1 MLDKRQPMA
10 ASNDTVLVVD
20 DDVGFQ
26 RLVEAVLQPAGIPV
40 ICVRTGE
47 EALKLL
53 SGPRPRALVL
63 DGLLPGMRGD
73 DLALKLR
80 KVWGPKDVPILFVS
94 AFFRDLR
101 SRKRLLEECHVN
113 AVLHKPVTP
122 EDLKRAL
129 AQLPGMAPAPVS
141 VEVPLDDLEDFELDL
156 TTSVELLSDFLLIAE
171 ERMNNLR
178 DGLKKLAHKEQAA
191 EGAKTIRTEAHRLRG
206 TGGSFGLPEVT
217 RLGGQLED
225 LMLAHEKKPIDAQ
238 TRAAISGLIDAL
250 GARLARA
257 GAHSSAPGAPSSVR
271 HLAVALLDGP
281 GELAVSC
288 GEAAGKALP
297 VRLFA
302 DAEAAIAS
310 LQEQPADVVFVA
322 VDRTGFDALEAIAK
336 LVEAKVGPVVAMC
349 SDPSLARRLEVIEKG
364 ASGYVHRLPDASSLL
379 RLAPDFAHPPRGI
392 PVLAVGKD
400 PQQLEH
406 VAQTLADQGFM
417 VSPCLDPDQ
426 LFPMLDDQDFSM
438 LVVSGE
444 MDKVPALSVVRA
456 VRTDV
461 RYTQLPILF
470 LMRGNASEEKLQAW
484 EAGADDVVPAPLVA
498 PELLV
503 RCRARIRKQARALRK
518 SSNEGS
524 LPGFPG
530 SLTLREEMARALDL
544 ARRGRALSLL
554 VFEGSLPDL
563 YAARGRL
570 EADAAV
576 AALGARL
583 KRAFRTSDFVA
594 SLGGARF
601 AVLLHDAGRSDAE
614 RLLQQTLERF
624 NGTHPAGEAMQVPV
638 VAGLASFP
646 EQGGGPDAMLE
657 AAVAQ
662 LEGVE
667 LDEDFDL
674 M

>member
-1 MLDKRQPMA
+1 MA
-10 ASNDTVLVVD
+10 APNDTVLVVD

-26 RLVEAVLQPAGIPV
+26 KLVEAVLQAAGIPV
-40 ICVRTGE
+40 TCVRTGE

-53 SGPRPRALVL
+53 GGPPPRALVL

-73 DLALKLR
+73 DLALRLR
-80 KVWGPKDVPILFVS
+80 KVWGPKEVPILFVS

-129 AQLPGMAPAPVS
+129 ASLPGMAPAPAPIS
-141 VEVPLDDLEDFELDL
+141 VDVPLDDLEEFELDL

-171 ERMNNLR
+171 ERMHNLR
-178 DGLKKLAHKEQAA
+178 EGLKKLTHKEEAG
-191 EGAKTIRTEAHRLRG
+191 EGAKIIRTEAHRLRG

-225 LMLAHEKKPIDAQ
+225 LMLAHEKKAIDAQ
-238 TRAAISGLIDAL
+238 TRAAISGLIEAL

-257 GAHSSAPGAPSSVR
+257 GAQAAAPGASSAVR
-271 HLAVALLDGP
+271 HLEVALLDGP

-288 GEAAGKALP
+288 GEAVSKALP

-302 DAEAAIAS
+302 DADAAISS
-310 LQEQPADVVFVA
+310 LHEQPADVVFVA
-322 VDRTGFDALEAIAK
+322 VDRQGFDGLEAIRK
-336 LVEAKVGPVVAMC
+336 LAQAKVGPVVAMC
-349 SDPSLARRLEVIEKG
+349 SDPSLARRLEVIAHG
-364 ASGYVHRLPDASSLL
+364 ASGYVHRLPDASSLM
-379 RLAPDFAHPPRGI
+379 RLAPDFAQPPRGI

-400 PQQLEH
+400 PQQLEQ
-406 VAQTLADQGFM
+406 VAQTLAGQGFM
-417 VSPCLDPDQ
+417 VSPCLDAEQ

-438 LVVSGE
+438 LVVSAE
-444 MDKVPALSVVRA
+444 VDKVPALSLVRA
-456 VRTDV
+456 VRADV

-470 LMRGNASEEKLQAW
+470 LMRGTASEEKLEAW
-484 EAGADDVVPAPLVA
+484 EAGADDVVPAPLKG
-498 PELLV
+498 PELLA

-544 ARRGRALSLL
+544 AKRGRALSLL
-554 VFEGSLPDL
+554 VFEASLPDL

-601 AVLLHDAGRSDAE
+601 GVLLHDAGRSDAE
-614 RLLQQTLERF
+614 RLLQQTLERL
-624 NGTHPAGEAMQVPV
+624 NGTHPAGDAVQVPV

-646 EQGGGPDAMLE
+646 EQGGGADAMLE

-674 M
+674 L